1 MILLNRSIALLM
13 FRQTRGLT
21 KILAR
26 RIQTESQFLQAW
38 RSVSNDLLGKLEKEF
53 IDHPKVEDVE
63 GGDQLLK
70 VVLEDGKTFIVNR
83 QTSKF
88 EIWYSSPISGPSHFR
103 FDDSSKQWINK
114 QDKELYVLV
123 FEDLRSLLK

>member
-1 MILLNRSIALLM
+1 M
-13 FRQTRGLT
+13 FKQRRGLT

-26 RIQTESQFLQAW
+26 WIQTESQFLKAW
-38 RSVSNDLLGKLEKEF
+38 RAISNDLLSKLEREF

-63 GGDQLLK
+63 GNDQLLK
-70 VVLEDGKTFIVNR
+70 VVLNDGKTFIVNR

-103 FDDSSKQWINK
+103 YDDVSKKWLNK
-114 QDKELYVLV
+114 FDKELYDLV
-123 FEDLRSLLK
+123 FNDLKSQLNN